1 MKLPP
6 PPEYAGAIRL
16 AATWFCIIVLACLLH
31 ACGQESPTAP
41 GRNTQ
46 VQSVSVSIGVPD
58 SRLIV
63 GGTQTVY
70 AAAVLASGDRYTCT
84 ATASWTSSN
93 PSVAAFTSPATLT
106 GLTPGTVVVSATCS
120 GVVGV
125 ATVTVYPS
133 ASLSGTVRDQGGT
146 PVAGAA
152 VSVAN
157 GKSSRSTASDSAGRY
172 SLAGLA
178 GGTQYLVYV
187 AKDGYELIDPVSPVF
202 VWVNAAETGQD
213 FTLRVGISIS
223 GRVSEAGV
231 GPLDGAIVE
240 VVSGVNAGQ
249 KSMPTDSYG
258 RYVLQHL
265 LPGQFTLRASKTG
278 YDMVEQTLTLTASA
292 TEDFTLKASYGNCL
306 LSVTPLSVES
316 FPSAG
321 GETTVA
327 VEAGSSR
334 SWTAATDQPWAELLT
349 GAAATGPA
357 LVRLRLQPAVPGATD
372 NRTATLRV
380 GCSAAEGQNVRI
392 SQLPD
397 CRTSVSWEADS
408 PTSFTSAGGT
418 GHVFVSTGT
427 AGCHWQAVSQIDW
440 IQPVGVRDWYGDL
453 DVGAYFVV
461 KPNTTGAPRV
471 GSIVFG
477 EKAWEVRQAGQ

>member
-16 AATWFCIIVLACLLH
+16 AATWFCIIVLTCLLH

-41 GRNTQ
+41 ARNTQ

-58 SRLIV
+58 SRLV
-63 GGTQTVY
+63 AGGTQTVY
-70 AAAVLASGDRYTCT
+70 AAAVLASGEYQTCT

-157 GKSSRSTASDSAGRY
+157 GKSSRSTVSDSSGRY
-172 SLAGLA
+172 SIAGLA
-178 GGTQYLVYV
+178 GGTQYSAYV
-187 AKDGYELIDPVSPVF
+187 AKDGYESNDSVSVT
-202 VWVNAAETGQD
+202 VNSPETGQD
-213 FTLRVGISIS
+213 FTLRVGISVS

-249 KSMPTDSYG
+249 KSMPTDSNG
-258 RYVLQHL
+258 TYVLQHL
-265 LPGQFTLRASKTG
+265 LPGQFTLRVSKTG
-278 YDMVEQTLTLTASA
+278 YDTVEQALTLTASA
-292 TEDFTLKASYGNCL
+292 SQNFTLKASYGSCL
-306 LSVTPLSVES
+306 LSVAPLSVES

-349 GAAATGPA
+349 GANATGPA
-357 LVRLRLQPAVPGATD
+357 VVRLRLQPAVPGATD

-380 GCSAAEGQNVRI
+380 GCSAVEGQNVRI

-397 CRTSVSWEADS
+397 CGTSVIWAADS
-408 PTSFTSAGGT
+408 PTSFTTAGGA
-418 GHVFVSTGT
+418 GHVLVSTGT